1 MKYKGIESACLILI
15 NLIVIIVKEWDLTL
29 IYYAILL

>member
-1 MKYKGIESACLILI
+1 MKYKGIESFCLILI
-15 NLIVIIVKEWDLTL
+15 NLIVIIVKEWDLLL